1 MSILSWFRNVRKPRD
16 TKRIAEDIEKQQD
29 ALKADIA
36 GTLFVR
42 DSAKSEA
49 KRLSD

>member
-1 MSILSWFRNVRKPRD
+1 MSIPSWLRNIRRPRD
-16 TKRIAEDIEKQQD
+16 KKRLAEDVEKQQD

-42 DSAKSEA
+42 DSAKTEVW
-49 KRLSD
+49 